1 MNPKAQS
8 QALSATRPAVELPP
22 RVEFRQPERAALN
35 LELIAARAPTGIVAT
50 LKTLL
55 VESPDPD
62 SAVNSF
68 ERLVSSANEELLR
81 LLDLHRFLIH
91 YAVVVFSASHFLA
104 ETLIQNSD
112 LFYSLWRDKHLAR
125 SFSSEDFGQNLSRF
139 RSRSLET
146 DISRLLGRFKRR
158 EYVRIMLRDLLG
170 IATLAETTAEISAL
184 SDVLLQEALREA
196 EAAMRRRWGPPR
208 PHAQNRR
215 AGGTPEAAPS
225 LETDGGTIQ
234 PPFSILSL
242 GKLGGNELNYSS
254 DVDLFYLYGDAEPSA
269 HGKAAEEASGAI
281 SSREYFV
288 RLAQQVTEMLS
299 RPTADGPVFRI
310 DLRLRPQGNEG
321 EPAVGLS
328 QALRYYAEIAD
339 DWELQAMIKVRYSAG
354 SERLARE
361 FIRGIQAYVYREEGE
376 TGPSPASA
384 DSGSGHAAPSSLTPR
399 KREEKEEADP
409 SLREGFRHA
418 APSSLTPRK
427 RLNFAAIK
435 TALVT
440 REKIDFRR
448 RQVRAP
454 GAAGLD
460 VKLEHGGIRDIEF
473 LVQCLQRVYG
483 GSEPWLR
490 SRGTLF
496 SLQKL
501 HDKGHLSG
509 KDYHELN
516 SAYEFLRKIEHWLQL
531 RRGRQVHRLPASRD
545 ELRILYRGVEAGRS
559 GGYDAAEFARRV
571 RQRMSAVSEIY
582 KRIIFSQQEHG
593 QEQSA
598 GTEFRLSAPQMEG
611 WRDQSYGQIL
621 RRLASDTPEI
631 YAIAARA
638 GLDAHARRNL
648 GRFLSSAL
656 TSSERYAAVR
666 HSSAAVERALELFA
680 VSDYLTDILVQ
691 HPEEIAT
698 LAEIAAPPPA
708 QAGGLFGEASRP
720 ASVAQARDGSGAAG
734 GGSVQDPAFAYAISS
749 AESRSEQLACL
760 RRYYR
765 HRVFASG
772 ARDLLQR
779 RPVYDSLGETTS
791 AATDAIHAGLQI
803 AGNPEGFAVLALG
816 RLGTGEFDL
825 ASDADLLFVR
835 DQRLE
840 VERARR
846 TAEQFVQA
854 LSSYTR
860 EGMLFAVDLRLRPRG
875 AEGELVATPADM
887 ERYFREEA
895 QPWEALS
902 YTKLVHVAGTREVG
916 ERAIG
921 GVREQLARFGRQS
934 DFGPA
939 VRGMRERL
947 ERAEREWTLKTA
959 PGGLYDIDFII
970 SYSAVRHCLA
980 LCGTTR
986 ERLDAL
992 RQRGLLDQHDF
1003 ATLDAAAELARMVEH
1018 VVRLVTGRARKSL
1031 PATERA
1037 RRLSERLAAKIRG
1050 QSFPDGL
1057 RAELERHFAAVRE
1070 VYDRI
1075 LPLQAK

>member
-8 QALSATRPAVELPP
+8 PALPAAARPVVELPP

-35 LELIAARAPTGIVAT
+35 LELIAARAPAGIVAT

-91 YAVVVFSASHFLA
+91 YAVVVFSASHVLS
-104 ETLIQNSD
+104 ETLIQNTD
-112 LFYSLWRDKHLAR
+112 LFYSLWRDKNLAR
-125 SFSSEDFGQNLSRF
+125 SFSGEDFGQNLSRF
-139 RSRSLET
+139 RSRSPET
-146 DISRLLGRFKRR
+146 DVSRLLGRFKRR

-208 PHAQNRR
+208 RRAQNRR
-215 AGGTPEAAPS
+215 AGGNPEAAPS
-225 LETDGGTIQ
+225 PQADGGTIQ
-234 PPFSILSL
+234 TPFSILSL

-269 HGKAAEEASGAI
+269 HGKTAEEAPGSI

-299 RPTADGPVFRI
+299 RPTAEGPVFRI

-361 FIRGIQAYVYREEGE
+361 FIRGIQAYVYREEGG

-384 DSGSGHAAPSSLTPR
+384 DSGSGHAAPS
-399 KREEKEEADP
+399 
-409 SLREGFRHA
+409 REGGI
-418 APSSLTPRK
+418 TPRK

-454 GAAGLD
+454 DAGLD
-460 VKLEHGGIRDIEF
+460 VKLDHGGIRDIEF

-545 ELRILYRGVEAGRS
+545 ELRILARGVAAGHS

-571 RQRMSAVSEIY
+571 RQRMAAVSEIY
-582 KRIIFSQQEHG
+582 KRIIYSQQETG

-598 GTEFRLSAPQMEG
+598 GTEFRLSAPPMEG

-631 YAIAARA
+631 HALAARA

-666 HSSAAVERALELFA
+666 RSPAAVERALELFA

-691 HPEEIAT
+691 HPEEVAT
-698 LAEIAAPPPA
+698 LAAIAPPPPA
-708 QAGGLFGEASRP
+708 QAARLFSEVSRP
-720 ASVAQARDGSGAAG
+720 VPQGGMAQARDRSGAVG
-734 GGSVQDPAFAYAISS
+734 WGSVQDPAFVYAISS

-779 RPVYDSLGETTS
+779 RPVYDSLAETTS

-835 DQRLE
+835 DPRLE

-875 AEGELVATPADM
+875 AEGELVATPADL

-902 YTKLVHVAGTREVG
+902 YTKLVHVAGSCEVG

-934 DFGPA
+934 DFGRA
-939 VRGMRERL
+939 VRGMRDRL

-959 PGGLYDIDFII
+959 PGGLYDIDFIV

-980 LCGTTR
+980 LGGTTR
-986 ERLDAL
+986 QRLDAL

-1003 ATLDAAAELARMVEH
+1003 ASLDAAAELARMVEH

-1050 QSFPDGL
+1050 ESFPDGL
-1057 RAELERHFAAVRE
+1057 RAELDRHFMAVRE
-1070 VYDRI
+1070 VYKR
-1075 LPLQAK
+1075 LL